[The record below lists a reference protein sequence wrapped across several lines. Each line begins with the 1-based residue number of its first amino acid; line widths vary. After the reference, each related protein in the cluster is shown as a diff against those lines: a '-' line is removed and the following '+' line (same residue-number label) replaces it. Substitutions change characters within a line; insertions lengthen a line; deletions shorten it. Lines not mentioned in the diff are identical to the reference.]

1 MSTTLIVALVV
12 GGLVIVV
19 SLGFFSQA
27 LERARLERARAL
39 AELQARWSHCSSIN
53 ASLPK
58 QFMSPEL
65 KKLLLKVEASLLE
78 RLLKLDPRNARHG
91 VALTEVRQLL
101 GKDEPT
107 VTNAALTINSDA
119 AAQTVRRQLAD
130 LLQLLELARA
140 DGLLDN
146 QALARWSQQIR
157 AHQAETT
164 LNMYRTLAEHAMG
177 EGKPRVAKLQYER
190 AVAYLTKH
198 SDSAHADQMAVF
210 RQLLIQAEQAAMK
223 MEQGASGT
231 TLSEGVQALEEDDQ
245 AWRKKALYDD

>member
-1 MSTTLIVALVV
+1 MSTMLIVALVV

-19 SLGFFSQA
+19 SLGFVSQA
-27 LERARLERARAL
+27 MERARLERARAL
-39 AELQARWSHCSSIN
+39 AELQARWSHCN
-53 ASLPK
+53 NLNTNLPR

-65 KKLLLKVEASLLE
+65 KTLLLKVEVSLLE

-91 VALTEVRQLL
+91 VALSEARQLL
-101 GKDEPT
+101 SKEAP
-107 VTNAALTINSDA
+107 VINNPAVSITNDA
-119 AAQTVRRQLAD
+119 AAKTVRRQLAD
-130 LLQLLELARA
+130 LLQLLEQGQAE
-140 DGLLDN
+140 GQLDN
-146 QALARWSQQIR
+146 QGLSRWRQQIR

-164 LNMYRTLAEHAMG
+164 LNLYRTLAEHAMG

-198 SDSAHADQMAVF
+198 PGSAHADQMAIF
-210 RQLLIQAEQAAMK
+210 RQLLIQAEQAAVK
-223 MEQGASGT
+223 MELGAPGT